1 MLEAVQIVV
10 SAISRYAL
18 LERIYCENVTS
29 DAALQ
34 LQNNIILVYSAIL
47 VFLCKAKKYFQQNS
61 ARMLSPHQQL
71 WQFEALRCFHGIQ

>member
-1 MLEAVQIVV
+1 MLESVQIVV
-10 SAISRYAL
+10 SAISRYVL

-61 ARMLSPHQQL
+61 ARMLPPHQQP
-71 WQFEALRCFHGIQ
+71 WQFESLRCFHGIQ

>member
-1 MLEAVQIVV
+1 MLESVQIVV

-18 LERIYCENVTS
+18 IERIYCENVTS

-47 VFLCKAKKYFQQNS
+47 VFLCKAKEYFQQNS
-61 ARMLSPHQQL
+61 ARMLPPPS
-71 WQFEALRCFHGIQ
+71 ATMAI